1 VAADAELAGLGPE
14 GRTVTGE
21 PVIAGD
27 PFVTGGPLVIVDRV
41 RKSFHNVPVLNG
53 ISFEVS
59 AGEVCCIIGPSGS
72 GKTTLLRCINRLEKI
87 EGGMIYVAGRPV
99 GVSVHGTKLREM
111 RPADLAAQRRDIGMV
126 FQSFNLFPH
135 KTVLANIIEAPMIV
149 KKTPRKTAIAEAHAL
164 LARVGLA
171 DKAAAYPDQL
181 SGGQQQRVAIAR
193 SLAMNPK
200 LMLFDEPTSALDP
213 ELVGE
218 VLAVMKD
225 LAEDG
230 MTMIVVTHEM
240 GFAREVADK
249 VIFMDDGDIVE
260 TGSPAEVLA
269 NPQQP
274 RTQSFLARVS

>member
-240 GFAREVADK
+240 GFAREVADR

-260 TGSPAEVLA
+260 TGTPAEVLA

-274 RTQSFLARVS
+274 RTRSFLARVS

>member
-1 VAADAELAGLGPE
+1 M
-14 GRTVTGE
+14 TGE
-21 PVIAGD
+21 P
-27 PFVTGGPLVIVDRV
+27 LVVVDRV
-41 RKSFHNVPVLNG
+41 RKSFHDVPVLNG
-53 ISFEVS
+53 LSFTVA

-99 GVSVHGTKLREM
+99 GVTVHGTKLREM
-111 RPADLAAQRRDIGMV
+111 RPADLAEQRRDIGMV

-149 KKTPRKTAIAEAHAL
+149 KKTPRKTAIADAHAL

-171 DKAAAYPDQL
+171 DKADSYPDQL

-240 GFAREVADK
+240 GFAREAADTI
-249 VIFMDDGDIVE
+249 IFMDGGDIVE
-260 TGSPAEVLA
+260 TGSPAEVLS

-274 RTQSFLARVS
+274 RTRSFLARVS

>member
-1 VAADAELAGLGPE
+1 M
-14 GRTVTGE
+14 TGE

-27 PFVTGGPLVIVDRV
+27 PLVTGGPLVIVDRV

-59 AGEVCCIIGPSGS
+59 PGEVCCIIGPSGS

-149 KKTPRKTAIAEAHAL
+149 KKTPRKTAIADAHAL

-260 TGSPAEVLA
+260 TGTPAEVLA

-274 RTQSFLARVS
+274 RTRSFLARVS